1 LLAASWRGDS
11 CWAFV
16 LNYLIAVICAA
27 LTAIVITPIVS
38 QLARRWGVI
47 DLPGGRKVHE
57 VATPRLGGVAVYLA
71 TITGVAASIVT
82 HWVSAAVPAP
92 FHGPGGLPSWRH
104 LLVAGAATSLA
115 ALGAADDAWDL
126 RPRIKLG
133 VEIVAALAV
142 IASGYQIRELFGFS
156 LGWISLPATL
166 IWIVLV
172 VNAINLIDGLDGLA
186 AGVGLISAATMLA
199 IFIHLKSASE
209 ATVTAGLCGA
219 LLGFLSYNFYPATIF
234 LGDSGSLLLGFLL
247 AVFSLATTTK
257 AATLSAIAAPLAVL
271 GLPLAEVALTTIRRA
286 LRGLGVIRL
295 DGQRERYGFVKK
307 NPSAFFTA
315 DREHIH
321 HRLLALGMTQRRAV
335 LVMWAVTAL
344 CGMAGFALAV
354 LDNRQQA
361 LLLALAIAMGIVAL
375 RAMHYPELHP
385 LGGGLFLPLF
395 DLPFVRHRAFSIVA
409 DAALAVLAL
418 GLAVLLA
425 GERLDSR
432 PASWMVA
439 LLGVQIV
446 GLWWGGLYARDFRY
460 PSLEDGLA
468 TVRAAFMA
476 LGLGWAT
483 AYLLDAPLQGLLLP
497 ITDGYLL
504 ISLILSSRLTYC
516 LFDRFFKIQQPRSRR
531 VIIFGAGL
539 GGIAALREIELN
551 PHLGLRFLAFADDDI
566 YKWRRL
572 VRGFPVLDLSEFQR
586 RVAAREFEEL
596 IISTV
601 KLPRHRVEEI
611 VAMCHS
617 ADIAVSRFHVGFE
630 ELLPRSV

>member
-1 LLAASWRGDS
+1 V
-11 CWAFV
+11 F
-16 LNYLIAVICAA
+16 NYLIALVCAA
-27 LTAIVITPIVS
+27 LTAIIITPIVGR
-38 QLARRWGVI
+38 LARRWGVL
-47 DLPGGRKVHE
+47 DLPGERKVHE

-71 TITGVAASIVT
+71 TTAGVAASIVT
-82 HWVSAAVPAP
+82 HWFSAVPAP
-92 FHGPGGLPSWRH
+92 FHGSGGLPSWRH
-104 LLVAGAATSLA
+104 LLVAGAATALA
-115 ALGAADDAWDL
+115 GLGAADDAWDL
-126 RPRIKLG
+126 RPSIKLV
-133 VEIVAALAV
+133 VEVAAALVV
-142 IASGYQIRELFGFS
+142 IVSGYQIRELFGWS
-156 LGWISLPATL
+156 LGWMGVPVSL

-172 VNAINLIDGLDGLA
+172 VNAINLTDGLDGLA

-199 IFIHLKSASE
+199 VFIHLESGSE

-219 LLGFLSYNFYPATIF
+219 LLGFLPYNFPPATIF

-295 DGQRERYGFVKK
+295 QGQREHYEFVKQ
-307 NPSAFFTA
+307 NRSTLFTA
-315 DREHIH
+315 DRDHIH

-344 CGMAGFALAV
+344 CGMTGFALAA

-395 DLPFVRHRAFSIVA
+395 DLPFVRHRAFSVAA
-409 DAALAVLAL
+409 DATSALLALALAMI
-418 GLAVLLA
+418 VV
-425 GERLDSR
+425 GERPER
-432 PASWMVA
+432 GATSWMA
-439 LLGVQIV
+439 GLLVVQMV

-460 PSLEDGLA
+460 PSLEDALA
-468 TVRAAFMA
+468 TMRALAVA
-476 LGLGWAT
+476 LGLGGAT
-483 AYLLDAPLQGLLLP
+483 AYLLGAPPHGLALL

-504 ISLILSSRLTYC
+504 ATLILCSRLAFR
-516 LFDRFFKIQQPRSRR
+516 LFDHFFKTQQPRPRP

-551 PHLGLRFLAFADDDI
+551 PHLGLRPLAFADDDG
-566 YKWRRL
+566 YKWGRL
-572 VRGFPVLDLSEFQR
+572 VRGFPVLDLDEFYR
-586 RVAAREFEEL
+586 RIAAREFDEL
-596 IISTV
+596 IISTA
-601 KLPRHRVEEI
+601 KLPERRVQEI
-611 VAMCHS
+611 LAMCKS
-617 ADIAVSRFHVGFE
+617 AQVAVSRFSLGIE
-630 ELLPRSV
+630 ELLPGSVRAPS